1 MLKEFVEYL
10 VKNLV
15 DNPEEVKVTEVTGE
29 HANVYEVRVG
39 KGDMGKVIG
48 KRGQNARS
56 IRTLLN
62 AVSAKDGKRAVME
75 ILE

>member
-62 AVSAKDGKRAVME
+62 AVAAKDGKRAVME